1 MDEVIEV
8 IDQEIE
14 QMERNLRAM
23 KSSKLPGSNQKV
35 YSQSDLSEQ
44 VLNSLLKVRYKVKLL
59 NQKTNIKTQGLDL
72 VVK

>member
-1 MDEVIEV
+1 MDEAIEV

-23 KSSKLPGSNQKV
+23 RSSKLPGSNQKV
-35 YSQSDLSEQ
+35 YSQPELNEQ
-44 VLNSLLKVRYKVKLL
+44 VLNSLLKVRYKVTLL
-59 NQKTNIKTQGLDL
+59 NQKNSIKSQELDL